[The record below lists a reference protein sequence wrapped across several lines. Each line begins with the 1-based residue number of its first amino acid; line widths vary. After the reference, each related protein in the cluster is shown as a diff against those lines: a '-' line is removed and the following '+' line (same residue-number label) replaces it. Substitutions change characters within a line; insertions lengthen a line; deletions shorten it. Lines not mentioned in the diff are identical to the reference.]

1 MEFVG
6 ILIISIIYFILHK
19 KGIVR
24 LRSQTQIFWKASYTP
39 NRYKVSYKK
48 FDGVEYHRFWVK
60 KGSKVTVSYDV
71 TVETGSLLVE
81 FWHTT
86 KKSYFRKEF
95 NTDESGAFSF
105 KADKR
110 MYTLRLEGFHTKGGC
125 IVELEKKVAPSK
137 LPSQTNKSN

>member
-6 ILIISIIYFILHK
+6 ILIISIIFFILHK
-19 KGIVR
+19 KGIVT
-24 LRSQTQIFWKASYTP
+24 LRMQTQIFWKASYTP

-48 FDGVEYHRFWVK
+48 FDGVEYHRFWVR
-60 KGSKVTVSYDV
+60 KGSKVIVSYDV

-81 FWHTT
+81 FWRTT

-95 NTDESGAFSF
+95 TSDESGAFSF
-105 KADKR
+105 HADKR

-125 IVELEKKVAPSK
+125 IVGLEKEVAPNK
-137 LPSQTNKSN
+137 LPSETNETN